1 MNVCVCVFFPP
12 FHVVHM
18 ELKRDGKDERMSYEW
33 MSVCVCRRVHMK

>member
-33 MSVCVCRRVHMK
+33 MSVCVCV